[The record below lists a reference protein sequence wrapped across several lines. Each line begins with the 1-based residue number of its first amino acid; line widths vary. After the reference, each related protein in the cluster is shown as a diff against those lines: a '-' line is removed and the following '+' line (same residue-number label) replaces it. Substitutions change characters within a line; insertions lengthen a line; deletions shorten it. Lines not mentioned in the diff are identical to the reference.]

1 MKKPYGYLT
10 TGEFANICRVKK
22 QTLFHYDQI
31 GILSPELMG
40 DNGYRYYSYLQLDTF
55 NAISMLKELDMP
67 LAEIKRYLDSRN
79 ASDFLE
85 LLEQQ
90 NHLVDEKIEELQWLK
105 KFIGGR
111 IATTREGIT
120 AEHGKIYLETRPE
133 EYYIIS
139 EYSGGITDPD
149 IYASLGQHMAYN
161 HDNSIYSSRPIGGL
175 IDTANG
181 PWGDQYIYSH
191 FYTQLNEEDV
201 PDSINATTLPSHSRI
216 CICSTSGFKP
226 IPAMLNQL
234 LEYAKAHNFKT
245 GRYFFEDPLLD
256 DMSNF
261 GFDTYTLKISLPI
274 LED

>member
-31 GILSPELMG
+31 GILSPEIMG

-67 LAEIKRYLDSRN
+67 LAEIKRYLDNRN
-79 ASDFLE
+79 PDDFLQ
-85 LLEQQ
+85 LLE
-90 NHLVDEKIEELQWLK
+90 NHDRLADEKINELLWLK
-105 KFIGGR
+105 KFIADR
-111 IATTREGIT
+111 IRTTKEGIT
-120 AEHGKIYLETRPE
+120 ARHGMIFLESHSE

-139 EYSGGITDPD
+139 EHRGGVDDPD
-149 IYASLGQHMAYN
+149 IYASLGQHMTYKLD
-161 HDNSIYSSRPIGGL
+161 HSIYSSRAIGAL
-175 IDTANG
+175 IDTKEG
-181 PWGDQYIYSH
+181 PWKDSYRYSH
-191 FYTQLNEEDV
+191 FYTQVDPEDV
-201 PDSINATTLPSHSRI
+201 TDSENLIRVPAHSRI

-234 LEYAKAHNFKT
+234 LEYASAHNFKT
-245 GRYFFEDPLLD
+245 TQYFYEDMLLD

-261 GFDTYTLKISLPI
+261 EFDTYTLKISLPVI
-274 LED
+274 